1 MGKTPTCKKL
11 FLYGRSTNIC
21 LIKPTGQVSLRV
33 TINWY
38 YNGRVVWH
46 DPSVWVFSCTVAP
59 SPLALERSFN
69 ETLWLEQGCVPY
81 FLLSQSSCIEGDL
94 TLNRVVNTGW
104 WGRSSSQSPN
114 CSNRSLLVWGAF
126 GWEVWY
132 PIAEESTLV
141 GLRLDDEVGIR
152 PKLPGLVHT
161 VTTRFIA
168 LAVQMDR
175 RLLGNSL
182 DSLN

>member
-81 FLLSQSSCIEGDL
+81 FLFFFFFFVTVLLYWGWPYTQSSSEYRLVGPILVPITKLQQQKSTCLG
-94 TLNRVVNTGW
+94 RV
-104 WGRSSSQSPN
+104 RL
-114 CSNRSLLVWGAF
+114 RSLVSNSRRVNVGRAKTRWRGRDTTKVAGVGAYCDDSIHRPS
-126 GWEVWY
+126 G
-132 PIAEESTLV
+132 PNGSTPV
-141 GLRLDDEVGIR
+141 RE
-152 PKLPGLVHT
+152 
-161 VTTRFIA
+161 
-168 LAVQMDR
+168 
-175 RLLGNSL
+175 
-182 DSLN
+182 